1 MDKFYQR
8 KSYTDYDDLELVINY
23 FKGCFKEEI
32 FLQEKIQI
40 IRIVK
45 FYVYKMIKYLGEK

>member
-8 KSYTDYDDLELVINY
+8 KSYDYDDLELVINY

-45 FYVYKMIKYLGEK
+45 FYVYNMIKYLGEK

>member
-8 KSYTDYDDLELVINY
+8 KSYADYDDLELVINY

-45 FYVYKMIKYLGEK
+45 FYVYNTIKYLGEK